1 MKDLKKQFDEL
12 KMIEPE
18 REWKKN
24 VKNEILGPRK
34 AFSFDF
40 LPQFDFKNVPTRVLW
55 AAPAGVFLVVF
66 SIFFYNQYFRYPV
79 EVEEDLTRLQLVSE
93 RLREEKMEIA
103 ERTTL
108 ITSTYEPRELL
119 EASVEI
125 EKTLEK
131 ARAIS
136 EVTEEIAR
144 KSSEG
149 EESSK
154 ESLAMRQAAQEVEE
168 EAEKMKETY
177 LNRQKEMAE
186 LLIADLEEA
195 SLSEE
200 QSRSLKEA
208 KVLYNEGRF
217 DQAIE
222 TCLQT
227 GQSE

>member
-1 MKDLKKQFDEL
+1 MKDLKKQFDQL

-55 AAPAGVFLVVF
+55 AAPAGVFLIVF
-66 SIFFYNQYFRYPV
+66 SVFFYNQYFHYPV
-79 EVEEDLTRLQLVSE
+79 EVEDDLTRLQMVSE

-108 ITSTYEPRELL
+108 ITSTYEPRDFLAARE
-119 EASVEI
+119 EI
-125 EKTLEK
+125 EKTVEK
-131 ARAIS
+131 AKTIS
-136 EVTEEIAR
+136 QVTEEIVK
-144 KSSEG
+144 KSSQ
-149 EESSK
+149 EEDSFQ
-154 ESLAMRQAAQEVEE
+154 ESLAMRQAAEEVEE

-186 LLIADLEEA
+186 QLIADLEET

-208 KVLYNEGRF
+208 KILYNEERF

-222 TCLQT
+222 TCLQI
-227 GQSE
+227 GQNE